1 MSTDEVK
8 RKTGVST
15 KKNLNDKLKG
25 RKMGVVA
32 RLNSIIA
39 TLIYFY
45 SILIVLRIF
54 LSWLPSINWDHQPMK
69 FVRIITD
76 AYLDI
81 FRRFVPPLGGL
92 DFSPIVA
99 LLVLSIIQEIFVR
112 AVSMMG

>member
-1 MSTDEVK
+1 
-8 RKTGVST
+8 
-15 KKNLNDKLKG
+15 
-25 RKMGVVA
+25 MGLVA

-54 LSWLPSINWDHQPMK
+54 LSWLPSINWDNQPMK

>member
-1 MSTDEVK
+1 
-8 RKTGVST
+8 
-15 KKNLNDKLKG
+15 
-25 RKMGVVA
+25 MGLLQKVNG
-32 RLNSIIA
+32 LISN
-39 TLIYFY
+39 LIYFY

-54 LSWLPSINWDHQPMK
+54 MSWIPSIDWDKQPVK

-99 LLVLSIIQEIFVR
+99 LLVLSFIQELFVK
-112 AVSMMG
+112 AMSSFS

>member
-1 MSTDEVK
+1 M
-8 RKTGVST
+8 GLL
-15 KKNLNDKLKG
+15 LNKING
-25 RKMGVVA
+25 F
-32 RLNSIIA
+32 IA

-54 LSWLPSINWDHQPMK
+54 LSWLPSINWESQPFK
-69 FVRIITD
+69 FMRMITD

-99 LLVLSIIQEIFVR
+99 LLVLSLVQDVFIRIM
-112 AVSMMG
+112 ALVS

>member
-1 MSTDEVK
+1 MNILS
-8 RKTGVST
+8 RI
-15 KKNLNDKLKG
+15 NYFI
-25 RKMGVVA
+25 R
-32 RLNSIIA
+32 

-54 LSWLPSINWDHQPMK
+54 MSWLPSINWEKQPVK

-81 FRRFVPPLGGL
+81 FRRFIPPFGGL

-99 LLVLSIIQEIFVR
+99 LLFLNVLQMLF
-112 AVSMMG
+112 AK

>member
-1 MSTDEVK
+1 MNILS
-8 RKTGVST
+8 RINYFIS
-15 KKNLNDKLKG
+15 
-25 RKMGVVA
+25 
-32 RLNSIIA
+32 

-54 LSWLPSINWDHQPMK
+54 MSWLPSINWEKQPVK

-81 FRRFVPPLGGL
+81 FRRFIPPFGGL

-99 LLVLSIIQEIFVR
+99 LLFLNVLQMLF
-112 AVSMMG
+112 AK

>member
-1 MSTDEVK
+1 
-8 RKTGVST
+8 
-15 KKNLNDKLKG
+15 
-25 RKMGVVA
+25 MGLVM
-32 RLNSIIA
+32 RLNGIIL

-54 LSWLPSINWDHQPMK
+54 MSWLPNVNWDAQPIK
-69 FVRIITD
+69 FIRIITD

-99 LLVLSIIQEIFVR
+99 LLVLSIIQEVFVR
-112 AVSMMG
+112 VVSLAG

>member
-1 MSTDEVK
+1 MNFLSK
-8 RKTGVST
+8 INYFIG
-15 KKNLNDKLKG
+15 
-25 RKMGVVA
+25 
-32 RLNSIIA
+32 

-54 LSWLPSINWDHQPMK
+54 MSWIPNINWDNQPVK
-69 FVRIITD
+69 FIRIITD

-99 LLVLSIIQEIFVR
+99 LLVLSFIQELFVK
-112 AVSMMG
+112 AMSFAS

>member
-1 MSTDEVK
+1 
-8 RKTGVST
+8 
-15 KKNLNDKLKG
+15 
-25 RKMGVVA
+25 MG
-32 RLNSIIA
+32 LLHKIDSFFA

-54 LSWLPSINWDHQPMK
+54 MSWLPNIDWDKQPVK

-92 DFSPIVA
+92 DFSPIIA
-99 LLVLSIIQEIFVR
+99 LLVLSFVQELFVK
-112 AVSMMG
+112 AMSFLP